1 MAENNQDLPNNFSN
15 IFNYVFNFND
25 ENKNELMNLIQ
36 YAVLA
41 IIPIV
46 LILKS
51 VKTIFPEDDENKG
64 SIEILAESIGQI
76 IFLIVTIW
84 LSDRAIKYIPTYSE
98 AKYSNFNFMH
108 ALIPFM
114 VIILTMHSKL
124 AGKINILTE
133 RLCDYATGDNKQPF
147 TNQNHVKVSQPLANR
162 PAVSHQ
168 PSQADYLD
176 QSQLLP
182 SNPQLTAMP
191 QQQQQ
196 PMQQQQP
203 QQQQMQ
209 QQPQSFGEPM
219 AANDGVGGFASW

>member
-1 MAENNQDLPNNFSN
+1 MAENNNQDLPTDSVNF
-15 IFNYVFNFND
+15 FNYVFNFND

-46 LILKS
+46 IILKS

-64 SIEILAESIGQI
+64 SAEILAESVGQI
-76 IFLIVTIW
+76 IFLIITIW

-98 AKYSNFNFMH
+98 AKYSHFNFMH

-114 VIILTMHSKL
+114 VIILTMQSKL
-124 AGKINILTE
+124 AAKINILTE
-133 RLCDYATGDNKQPF
+133 RLTDYISGDNKTQDK
-147 TNQNHVKVSQPLANR
+147 TQANVKVSQPLANR

-191 QQQQQ
+191 QQQQS
-196 PMQQQQP
+196 QQP
-203 QQQQMQ
+203 QQPQQI
-209 QQPQSFGEPM
+209 FNEPM
-219 AANDGVGGFASW
+219 AANDSMGGFASW